1 MEIADDENINDLD
14 TELLDEEIEEAKMI
28 QQLINVYKSNKAS
41 YTEGGDTDIIDRENI
56 VDNFLQLLN
65 NPNKVSTKSL
75 LDVHYDKETKQGY
88 LYGTNKNGFIKHN
101 NGRSFNNSLHM
112 LNPFEIVYN
121 IERLSPITLNLLD
134 RTLIYNYSIENA
146 YNLID
151 NEHLDEYKTYT
162 YFKRLGYAITYDF
175 WDIDE

>member
-1 MEIADDENINDLD
+1 MEIADDENINTLG

-28 QQLINVYKSNKAS
+28 EQLINVYKSNKAS
-41 YTEGGDTDIIDRENI
+41 YTGENTDIIDRDNI

-65 NPNKVSTKSL
+65 NSKKVSTKSL

-88 LYGTNKNGFIKHN
+88 LYGTNKNGFIKFN
-101 NGRSFNNSLHM
+101 NGRSFNNSLHV

-134 RTLIYNYSIENA
+134 RSLIYNYSIENA

-151 NEHLDEYKTYT
+151 NKYLNEYKAYT

-175 WDIDE
+175 WEIDE